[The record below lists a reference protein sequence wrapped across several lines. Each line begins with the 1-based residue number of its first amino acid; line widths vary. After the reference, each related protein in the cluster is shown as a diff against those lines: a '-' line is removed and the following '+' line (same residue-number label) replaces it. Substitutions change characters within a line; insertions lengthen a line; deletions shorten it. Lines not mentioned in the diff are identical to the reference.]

1 MDLTSSTNNTTSS
14 PSPSLVI
21 SNISNLVSI
30 KLDAGNYL
38 MWKSLFEPILRGHKL
53 MGFVDGSTPAPRK
66 DSPSFN
72 QWYERDQMLLSW
84 INATLSTSALPYV
97 VGIKSAE
104 EAWDALARR
113 YASITSSHVMTLRKQ
128 LHRIKKGTTSMADY
142 LQQFKVIT
150 DQLAASASPIS
161 EEELLYAVL
170 DGLPSAYRPLQ
181 SVIRAR
187 ARSGPLPIEEV
198 HNLLICEELSL
209 ANHIAQDTT
218 ATAFAAS
225 RSAAIKPTGSGFNG
239 RGSTNFQ
246 QRSKSGPRRN
256 YFHVVDCLMVAKY
269 YYMVEDGTKRAHRS
283 LLGH

>member
-1 MDLTSSTNNTTSS
+1 MDSTSSTSNTTSSPLISSS

-21 SNISNLVSI
+21 SNISNLVSF

-53 MGFVDGSTPAPRK
+53 MGFIDGSMPAPRK
-66 DSPSFN
+66 DSPAFN

-97 VGIKSAE
+97 VGIKSAK

-113 YASITSSHVMTLRKQ
+113 YASITSSHFMTIRKQ

-142 LQQFKVIT
+142 LQQFKAII

-161 EEELLYAVL
+161 EDELLYAVL
-170 DGLPSAYRPLQ
+170 DGLPSAYRPLE
-181 SVIRAR
+181 SIIRPC

-209 ANHIAQDTT
+209 ADDIAQDTNV
-218 ATAFAAS
+218 TAFAAS
-225 RSAAIKPTGSGFNG
+225 RSAAIKPIGSGFHG

-246 QRSKSGPRRN
+246 QRSKSRPRRSFKSTN
-256 YFHVVDCLMVAKY
+256 S
-269 YYMVEDGTKRAHRS
+269 GSSQPPTGQQTRGSSNRP
-283 LLGH
+283 